1 MDSTVARNVQAS
13 ARPVKIGR
21 TYMSDQRRPYRMR
34 RRAELEQRT
43 RQRITESTVEL
54 HGTVG
59 PARTSISAVA
69 ERAGV
74 RRSTVYRHFPDE
86 AALFAAC
93 TSHWMAANPLPDIG
107 RWAAIDDPDERLR
120 RALQELYAHYRRTER
135 MMENVLR
142 DEATVS
148 IVKRMLGGYRDYITA
163 ARGTLMGGRRVRGR
177 ERRRVLAA
185 IGHALAFATW
195 RSLVREQGL
204 DDSQASELM
213 CRLVLAADCRA
224 NR

>member
-1 MDSTVARNVQAS
+1 MT
-13 ARPVKIGR
+13 
-21 TYMSDQRRPYRMR
+21 DQKRPYRKK
-34 RRAELEQRT
+34 RRAELEADT
-43 RQRITESTVEL
+43 RLRITESTVEL

-69 ERAGV
+69 EHAGV

-93 TSHWMAANPLPDIG
+93 TSHWMAANPFPDIQC
-107 RWAAIDDPDERLR
+107 WAAIDDPGERLR
-120 RALQELYAHYRRTER
+120 SALQELYAHYRHTER

-142 DEATVS
+142 DEAAMS
-148 IVKRMLGGYRDYITA
+148 IIKRMLGGYRDYITA
-163 ARGTLMGGRRVRGR
+163 ARDTLMVGRRARGR

-185 IGHALAFATW
+185 ISHALAFTTW

-204 DDSQASELM
+204 ADLQASDLM
-213 CRLVLAADCRA
+213 CRLVASATDRQA